1 MKNSKKAVLS
11 IFIVLL
17 ALFVAVIS
25 LWVAVRFIRNRRGR
39 RMSL

>member
-39 RMSL
+39 RRSL